1 MTTSGEDLTKRV
13 TDEIRALRKG
23 RGLQAGD
30 LDSRL
35 GPLLL
40 ELADSGD
47 TADRRQTL
55 MAAISR
61 CTAQLSYEYRIA
73 VEASLALSADTR
85 QEPFFTSR
93 VTWLA
98 GQLDREYRTALR
110 RINQAELR
118 LAELIATELRV
129 RRGRIPASAEGF
141 YVDELRTLLRMDTQ
155 MLVSEEDRRIV
166 STREDLTEVTV
177 LIDLPRE
184 ANESGADLQAEIRY
198 GGHLLRKQQPSP
210 NRFKFVLRLPEPLQ
224 PGQVH
229 SYGLSLRMPRHM
241 LHLPHYLVTPEC
253 RYNRFDLR
261 IRFDPE
267 QLPAWIRRVE
277 GETVRQFE
285 DARPTARLLV
295 PDAAGEVRQEFR
307 DLTMFLGY
315 GIQWKL
321 AD

>member
-13 TDEIRALRKG
+13 TDEIRTLRKG

-35 GPLLL
+35 GPLLA
-40 ELADSGD
+40 ELAGD
-47 TADRRQTL
+47 GDAAVRRKNL

-61 CTAQLSYEYRIA
+61 CTAQLSGEYRVA
-73 VEASLALSADTR
+73 VEASLALSRETR
-85 QEPFFTSR
+85 QEPFFTKR

-98 GQLDREYRTALR
+98 GHLDREYRTALR
-110 RINQAELR
+110 RIGQAELR
-118 LAELIATELRV
+118 LAELIATELRD

-141 YVDELRTLLRMDTQ
+141 YVDELRTLLRLDTEI
-155 MLVSEEDRRIV
+155 LVSEEDRRIV

-177 LIDLPRE
+177 LLDLPRE
-184 ANESGADLQAEIRY
+184 ANELGADLQAEIRY
-198 GGHLLRKQQPSP
+198 GGHLLRKQQPSR

-229 SYGLSLRMPRHM
+229 SYGLSLRMPRRM
-241 LHLPHYLVTPEC
+241 LRLPHYLVTPEC
-253 RYNRFDLR
+253 QYNRFDLR

-267 QLPAWIRRVE
+267 RLPAWIRRVE

-285 DARPTARLLV
+285 DARPPARPLV
-295 PDAAGEVRQEFR
+295 PDAAGEVSQEFSG
-307 DLTMFLGY
+307 LTMFLGY
-315 GIQWKL
+315 GIQWKP
-321 AD
+321 AG